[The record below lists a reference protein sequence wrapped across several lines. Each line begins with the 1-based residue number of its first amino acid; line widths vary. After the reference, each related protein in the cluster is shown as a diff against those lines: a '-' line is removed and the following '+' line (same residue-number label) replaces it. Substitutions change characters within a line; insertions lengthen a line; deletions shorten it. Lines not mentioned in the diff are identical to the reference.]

1 MTDIQVLENW
11 SLFLSYY
18 PERGYKNY
26 YKIFIC
32 FAWLQKDLPYVALS
46 CSIIINIVATHWM
59 WYKKMVFMV
68 MKGETTDLLWHNRR
82 NKGLVVTQTRSRK
95 TRKGCSF
102 RLKLHDYTVGIP
114 NWNPDTHSGLWFIFL
129 QQLPVLTADTR
140 ELSAKSLTQNCL
152 WLGTVAPACY
162 YPHPSPYP
170 TATDIEKRSNTF
182 PTGKSL
188 VEDF

>member
-1 MTDIQVLENW
+1 M
-11 SLFLSYY
+11 
-18 PERGYKNY
+18 
-26 YKIFIC
+26 
-32 FAWLQKDLPYVALS
+32 
-46 CSIIINIVATHWM
+46 
-59 WYKKMVFMV
+59 
-68 MKGETTDLLWHNRR
+68 
-82 NKGLVVTQTRSRK
+82 VVTQTRSRK
-95 TRKGCSF
+95 TRKDCSF
-102 RLKLHDYTVGIP
+102 RLKLHDYTVGFP

-162 YPHPSPYP
+162 YPHPSPFP

-182 PTGKSL
+182 PMGKSL